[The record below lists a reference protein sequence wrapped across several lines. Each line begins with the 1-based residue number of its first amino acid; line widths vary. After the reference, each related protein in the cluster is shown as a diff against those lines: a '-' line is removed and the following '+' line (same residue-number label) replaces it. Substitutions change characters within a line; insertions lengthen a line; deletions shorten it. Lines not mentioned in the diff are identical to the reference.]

1 MPRCWGPRSGHS
13 PVSRHDDER
22 LADLPARLGA
32 LLALVGAGP
41 VERASETDRVAVE
54 VGLAEGAELAPS
66 GTGQD
71 GQGQEHP
78 PALIPLGG
86 GGQQAAHLV
95 VGGHPE
101 LGALEPG
108 GPGTFG
114 RVAVEPAP
122 AHRLAEGSGQHGV
135 VPSDACCLEGPAS
148 ALSGGKF
155 AVPLVE
161 VTGIQIDDPPVA
173 ELGVDHRLGRAPGVV
188 KGPRGTSPSRAV
200 AEPLFDQGAY
210 GGIARSHRLAVG
222 EFLLPLA
229 RLALRLRLVPR
240 SDEPADLAGPPGLR
254 VRPDEDPQ
262 LPFTLAELSNRSC
275 TLGTSPSLGR
285 VFHSGRHGPDIG
297 QRGKE
302 RCESGRIGLTA
313 NPLRTGLRREV
324 VDSQGPHQ
332 A

>member
-78 PALIPLGG
+78 PALVPLGG

-101 LGALEPG
+101 LGALETG
-108 GPGTFG
+108 GPGTFC

-188 KGPRGTSPSRAV
+188 KGPRGTPRA
-200 AEPLFDQGAY
+200 ALW
-210 GGIARSHRLAVG
+210 RSHSSIRERTVALPAPIGSLSASSSCHWRGLRCASVLFLAATNRLTWQGRPVSVSVPTKTRSCH
-222 EFLLPLA
+222 LP
-229 RLALRLRLVPR
+229 RLRCRTVPV
-240 SDEPADLAGPPGLR
+240 P
-254 VRPDEDPQ
+254 
-262 LPFTLAELSNRSC
+262 
-275 TLGTSPSLGR
+275 LGR
-285 VFHSGRHGPDIG
+285 LQALVVSSTPEDMG
-297 QRGKE
+297 QR
-302 RCESGRIGLTA
+302 
-313 NPLRTGLRREV
+313 
-324 VDSQGPHQ
+324 
-332 A
+332 